1 MNMPITTLTSLSAV
15 CEEFGQAMAGSDDI
29 SLLPRI
35 QIDAFRT
42 WLQRAGSGACF
53 EYHRGLLSLDRSP
66 DSNLPEARRR
76 ALSRVAD
83 LALNAAERG
92 RVHLVQRRN
101 GELDFSYLAIKA
113 KPHPAG
119 AWGVR
124 GASRSPARIHHAGC
138 HRRLE
143 PRHLPGLRA
152 NTTPVPG
159 E

>member
-1 MNMPITTLTSLSAV
+1 MNTPITTLTSVSAL
-15 CEEFGQAMAGSDDI
+15 CEDYGRTVSESDDT
-29 SLLPRI
+29 SSLPRREV
-35 QIDAFRT
+35 DAFRA
-42 WLQRAGSGACF
+42 WLQRAEPGACL

-113 KPHPAG
+113 NRTPQA
-119 AWGVR
+119 R
-124 GASRSPARIHHAGC
+124 GAFAAPLAHRHASTA
-138 HRRLE
+138 
-143 PRHLPGLRA
+143 PDA
-152 NTTPVPG
+152 IAA
-159 E
+159 

>member
-1 MNMPITTLTSLSAV
+1 MNTPITTLTSVSAL
-15 CEEFGQAMAGSDDI
+15 CEDYGRTVSESDDT
-29 SLLPRI
+29 SSLPRREV
-35 QIDAFRT
+35 DAFRA
-42 WLQRAGSGACF
+42 WLQRADPGACL

-113 KPHPAG
+113 NRTPQA
-119 AWGVR
+119 R
-124 GASRSPARIHHAGC
+124 GAFAAPLAHRHAS
-138 HRRLE
+138 
-143 PRHLPGLRA
+143 
-152 NTTPVPG
+152 TTPDAIAA
-159 E
+159 

>member
-1 MNMPITTLTSLSAV
+1 MNTPITTLTSVSAL
-15 CEEFGQAMAGSDDI
+15 CEDYGQGMDETDDT
-29 SLLPRI
+29 SSLPRM
-35 QIDAFRT
+35 QIDAFRA
-42 WLQRAGSGACF
+42 WLQRADPGACL

-113 KPHPAG
+113 NRTPDLVTFPLG
-119 AWGVR
+119 AF
-124 GASRSPARIHHAGC
+124 
-138 HRRLE
+138 RL
-143 PRHLPGLRA
+143 LLV
-152 NTTPVPG
+152 TS
-159 E
+159 